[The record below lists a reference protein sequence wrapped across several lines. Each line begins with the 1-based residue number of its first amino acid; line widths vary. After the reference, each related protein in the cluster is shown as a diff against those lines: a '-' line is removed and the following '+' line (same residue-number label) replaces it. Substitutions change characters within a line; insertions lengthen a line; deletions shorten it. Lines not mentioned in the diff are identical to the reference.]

1 MIRIHEKVKASAQYN
16 FIGCK
21 IPLNNRIDTEFM
33 KTMLHDYNDKT
44 VCELLKYG
52 FPIGVVEYNDKLEN
66 ILPVW
71 KYYNHRGANEYPE
84 AMLNYLLK
92 EKSYNA
98 VLGPFK
104 SNPFSSKL
112 KISPLN
118 SVPKKDVSDRRIFL
132 DLSFP
137 KGSALNDFINKSEYL
152 GESINLVFPKIDD
165 MCELI
170 KAKGNGCLLFKKDLK
185 RAFRQISI
193 CPGDYNLV
201 SFIYKK
207 HIFCDTVLSMGLR
220 SAAYICQR
228 VTNAVAY
235 ILLTL
240 GVIVLNY
247 LDDFAGA
254 EKVQY
259 AEFAYL
265 C

>member
-1 MIRIHEKVKASAQYN
+1 
-16 FIGCK
+16 
-21 IPLNNRIDTEFM
+21 
-33 KTMLHDYNDKT
+33 
-44 VCELLKYG
+44 
-52 FPIGVVEYNDKLEN
+52 
-66 ILPVW
+66 
-71 KYYNHRGANEYPE
+71 
-84 AMLNYLLK
+84 
-92 EKSYNA
+92 
-98 VLGPFK
+98 
-104 SNPFSSKL
+104 
-112 KISPLN
+112 
-118 SVPKKDVSDRRIFL
+118 
-132 DLSFP
+132 
-137 KGSALNDFINKSEYL
+137 
-152 GESINLVFPKIDD
+152 

-185 RAFRQISI
+185 RAYRQINI

-201 SFIYKK
+201 SFIYKT